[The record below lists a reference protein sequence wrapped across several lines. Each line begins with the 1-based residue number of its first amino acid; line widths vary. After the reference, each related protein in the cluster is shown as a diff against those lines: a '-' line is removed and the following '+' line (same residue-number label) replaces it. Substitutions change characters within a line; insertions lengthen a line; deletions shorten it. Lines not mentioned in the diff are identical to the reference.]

1 MKRVHLILL
10 FMPFIAIFQFCS
22 TDTSKKTTE
31 SEAVSSNSQTDTL
44 QGEEQLL
51 TNIEFEEKTYD
62 FGQIKEGQSVSHNF
76 KFKNTGENPLVVKSV
91 KTSCGCT
98 ASDYTKTQVA
108 PGEYGNIDIVFNSS
122 GRPGPNHK
130 SLTVVANTQPKTTV
144 LTFNAEVLKSE

>member
-1 MKRVHLILL
+1 MKQVHLILIL
-10 FMPFIAIFQFCS
+10 IPFIAIFQNCG
-22 TDTSKKTTE
+22 TDSSSKTTE
-31 SEAVSSNSQTDTL
+31 SSISSTSLKTDSV
-44 QGEEQLL
+44 QEEEPLS
-51 TNIEFEEKTYD
+51 TSIEFDEKTYD

-76 KFKNTGENPLVVKSV
+76 KFKNTGENPLIIKSV

-108 PGEYGNIDIVFNSS
+108 PGEFGNIDIVFNST